1 MIRLIAGLG
10 NPGPD
15 YAATRHNAGFWFVDE
30 LADRLRVSLSPERSY
45 FGMAARANVGGRPV
59 WLLEPTTFMNL
70 SGKSVA
76 ALARFFKIEPNEILV
91 AHDELDLMPGQ
102 VKLKLGGSH
111 AGHNGLKDIHA
122 QLGSGDYWR
131 LRIGIGHPGVKSEV
145 INYVLKKPS
154 PEHRVEIEKSIE
166 QALSGIDL
174 LLDGDMERATMKIN
188 ARPPR
193 PKPEKPE
200 KPSRPEARDAERRR
214 WPGAGAGRQDG
225 HAMKRL
231 LVAVATLAA
240 VASGAAG
247 AETIFRC
254 GNEYTNVACTH
265 ATTLVVAG
273 AVTPEQRAEARDVA
287 RREKTLAA
295 EMTRDRRE
303 QEALAKPAHRRLAE
317 RAARRGRAAGHR
329 GEETREEARQ
339 EGRDRRRA
347 RLRRHRPEGEEA
359 RKLASAAN
367 RAARPRHARTAASAC
382 RRRYFAQRVS
392 RDSTFA
398 ASSGMHATGQTWT
411 HCGSSK
417 WPTHS
422 VHLRGSMT

>member
-15 YAATRHNAGFWFVDE
+15 YSATRHNAGFWFVDE
-30 LADRLRVSLSPERSY
+30 LAHRLKVSFTPERSY
-45 FGMAARANVGGRPV
+45 FGRAARTNVSGRPV

-174 LLDGDMERATMKIN
+174 VLEGDMERAAMKIN

-193 PKPEKPE
+193 PKPEKPAAPDQAATPE
-200 KPSRPEARDAERRR
+200 KPETLDADDRPA
-214 WPGAGAGRQDG
+214 P
-225 HAMKRL
+225 
-231 LVAVATLAA
+231 V
-240 VASGAAG
+240 
-247 AETIFRC
+247 
-254 GNEYTNVACTH
+254 
-265 ATTLVVAG
+265 
-273 AVTPEQRAEARDVA
+273 
-287 RREKTLAA
+287 
-295 EMTRDRRE
+295 
-303 QEALAKPAHRRLAE
+303 
-317 RAARRGRAAGHR
+317 RAA
-329 GEETREEARQ
+329 
-339 EGRDRRRA
+339 
-347 RLRRHRPEGEEA
+347 
-359 RKLASAAN
+359 K
-367 RAARPRHARTAASAC
+367 
-382 RRRYFAQRVS
+382 
-392 RDSTFA
+392 
-398 ASSGMHATGQTWT
+398 TGT
-411 HCGSSK
+411 
-417 WPTHS
+417 P
-422 VHLRGSMT
+422 